1 MKDIV
6 FASDAV
12 MEKLRRSQSL
22 RKFTPSADIY
32 FDLLNSIVSQQLSGK
47 VADVIFGR
55 FLDLFPKKYPSPEL
69 VSNIDI
75 EKLRACGLS
84 NAKAHYVKNVAVF
97 ALQRGLQLEKVS
109 SMSDQELIDYLSQ
122 IKGVGRWTAEMILI
136 FSLNRQDVFPI
147 DDLAIRQS
155 MIALYNLDSES
166 KTLKENLVKIA
177 DGWRPNRTLASL
189 LLWAWKDGK
198 KLG

>member
-1 MKDIV
+1 MKNIV

>member
-1 MKDIV
+1 MKEIV

-22 RKFTPSADIY
+22 RKFTPSVDIY

-55 FLDLFPKKYPSPEL
+55 FLDLFPKRYPNPEL
-69 VSNIDI
+69 VSSIDI
-75 EKLRACGLS
+75 EKLWACGLS

-155 MIALYNLDSES
+155 MIALYNLDTDS
-166 KTLKENLVKIA
+166 KALKENLVRIA

>member
-69 VSNIDI
+69 VNNIDI

-97 ALQRGLQLEKVS
+97 ALQCGLQLEKVS

-155 MIALYNLDSES
+155 MIALYNLDTDS
-166 KTLKENLVKIA
+166 KALKENLVRIA

>member
-55 FLDLFPKKYPSPEL
+55 FLDLFPKRYPSPEL
-69 VSNIDI
+69 VSNIEI
-75 EKLRACGLS
+75 EKLRVCGLS
-84 NAKAHYVKNVAVF
+84 NSKAHYVKNVAVF

>member
-55 FLDLFPKKYPSPEL
+55 FLDLFPKRYPSPEL

>member
-69 VSNIDI
+69 VNNIDI